1 MLLETDEINKKKVWD
16 VISQNLSSK
25 EIKFSRNIKNK
36 LKSTKSNPSIHRKII
51 PLFIEDENKVQ
62 EREEI
67 IHKYDIFENERKK
80 KYTYEKMNNL
90 FDNLYYEKN
99 KKDKNQFL
107 KSPSAKKYYC
117 ISNRNL
123 DNKKFPKIYS
133 QSEKNYFNNSTSKDY
148 YDDDSIMNEEKIKKN
163 LEDKYL
169 FFNKNEITD
178 KRKIQI
184 DKIFQNNK
192 KKIEYFH
199 NINKI
204 KRFHFKN
211 VLIEKNNIND
221 KNNLMHN
228 TMGKFNTS
236 SFRNINLK
244 GKFTNTKFSFFN
256 INKKNKKNL
265 SPEIN
270 FYVKK
275 ILNCFIKKK

>member
-1 MLLETDEINKKKVWD
+1 
-16 VISQNLSSK
+16 
-25 EIKFSRNIKNK
+25 
-36 LKSTKSNPSIHRKII
+36 
-51 PLFIEDENKVQ
+51 
-62 EREEI
+62 
-67 IHKYDIFENERKK
+67 
-80 KYTYEKMNNL
+80 
-90 FDNLYYEKN
+90 
-99 KKDKNQFL
+99 
-107 KSPSAKKYYC
+107 
-117 ISNRNL
+117 
-123 DNKKFPKIYS
+123 
-133 QSEKNYFNNSTSKDY
+133 
-148 YDDDSIMNEEKIKKN
+148 MNEEKIKKN